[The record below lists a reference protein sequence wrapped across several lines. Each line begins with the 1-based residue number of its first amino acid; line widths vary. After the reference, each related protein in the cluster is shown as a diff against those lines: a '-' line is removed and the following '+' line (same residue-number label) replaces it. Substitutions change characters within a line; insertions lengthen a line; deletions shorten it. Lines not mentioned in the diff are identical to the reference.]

1 MFFKRKI
8 MDELVAWKNK
18 YSGSSALLLEGARRI
33 GKTTVAE
40 EFGRKYYKTYLVIN
54 FAMDTEARK
63 LFEERT
69 GGLDSILNAT
79 STLYGVKLYPRETLI
94 VFDEVQSCPAAREM
108 IKALVADGRFDY
120 LETGS
125 LISIRKNVKDIVI
138 PSEEVKLTMRPMGF
152 EEFCWARGDETTVPF
167 MRQALENLQPLGA
180 LFRTI
185 MLRFRDYLVVGG
197 MPQAVEAYL
206 KDSMYVD
213 SEYAK
218 RNIISL
224 YREDIA
230 KFAEGYAGKARALFD
245 AIPAMLSHHDK
256 KIVFSSFGSGM
267 RYARFAET
275 LYWLSDSKTVD
286 LVSRQENLDPL
297 DGFFLDESK
306 TKCYMADT
314 GLLLTLALGDED
326 ALTNDFYRS
335 IALGKLSGNEGMIM
349 ENIVCQCL
357 KGNHKDVSF
366 LEKKA
371 DDRARKYEV
380 DFVVKQ
386 RDKYDLIEVKSS
398 SASKITSL
406 KYYKEKYGKRIN
418 KMYVLGMSDVSAK
431 DGIIFLPLP
440 FATCI

>member
-138 PSEEVKLTMRPMGF
+138 PSEEVKLTMRPMDF

-218 RNIISL
+218 RNIIS
-224 YREDIA
+224 
-230 KFAEGYAGKARALFD
+230 F
-245 AIPAMLSHHDK
+245 
-256 KIVFSSFGSGM
+256 
-267 RYARFAET
+267 
-275 LYWLSDSKTVD
+275 
-286 LVSRQENLDPL
+286 
-297 DGFFLDESK
+297 
-306 TKCYMADT
+306 
-314 GLLLTLALGDED
+314 
-326 ALTNDFYRS
+326 
-335 IALGKLSGNEGMIM
+335 
-349 ENIVCQCL
+349 
-357 KGNHKDVSF
+357 
-366 LEKKA
+366 
-371 DDRARKYEV
+371 
-380 DFVVKQ
+380 
-386 RDKYDLIEVKSS
+386 
-398 SASKITSL
+398 
-406 KYYKEKYGKRIN
+406 
-418 KMYVLGMSDVSAK
+418 
-431 DGIIFLPLP
+431 
-440 FATCI
+440 